1 LAGAYQTSVNVPVT
15 VLHPVRDVNG
25 ALVPSQAAAVVKA
38 LLKPDRTAASEVA
51 TLSDIGTTGWVQAVL
66 SPTAP
71 GQYTLQLT
79 SPGFPTADGRFE
91 EYAIVVSSGLAS
103 STGLLTTLDRVRT
116 RLQLKKIDGSLYA
129 PTDVS
134 PIDGLINAMISEVS
148 DEYQNRLGRTILE
161 AGYIDY
167 LHGNGLSRLPLNE
180 GPLVSIASLETVAYS
195 DNGAGGVTETRTLV
209 APHLYV
215 GGGLRGQGRHLGV
228 GAVVLLGRDQYGG
241 NGSVFTRGDRN
252 YRVSYTG
259 GFSTVPEGIV
269 GIATTRVVN
278 DWYTKD
284 TKYLLSKTLSDSAMS
299 VLSPER
305 IREEEERAL
314 APYLVDRL

>member
-15 VLHPVRDVNG
+15 VFHPVRDVNG
-25 ALVPSQAAAVVKA
+25 NLVASQAAAVTKA
-38 LLKPDRTAASEVA
+38 LLKPDRTAASEVV
-51 TLSDIGTTGWVQAVL
+51 TLSDIGVTGWVQAAL

-79 SPGFPTADGRFE
+79 SPDFPTADGRFE
-91 EYAIVVSSGLAS
+91 EYAIVVTSGLAPS
-103 STGLLTTLDRVRT
+103 AGLLTTLDRVRIRMQFRKT
-116 RLQLKKIDGSLYA
+116 DGSLYGA
-129 PTDVS
+129 AEAS
-134 PIDGLINAMISEVS
+134 PYDSLLNAMISEVS

-161 AGYIDY
+161 AGYVDY
-167 LHGNGLSRLPLNE
+167 LHGNGQSRLPLNE
-180 GPLVSIASLETVAYS
+180 GPLVSITSVETVAYS

-228 GAVVLLGRDQYGG
+228 GAVVLLGWAT
-241 NGSVFTRGDRN
+241 FTRGVRN
-252 YRVSYTG
+252 YRVSHTG
-259 GFSTVPEGIV
+259 GFATVPEGIV
-269 GIATTRVVN
+269 GISTTRVVN

-284 TKYLLSKTLSDSAMS
+284 TKYLLSKTLSDTAIS

-305 IREEEERAL
+305 IREEEEQAL
-314 APYLVDRL
+314 APYVVDRF